1 MKIHPVGTEF
11 FDADGRT
18 DMAKLI
24 VALRFSANVPKNTLR
39 CPSWKWHIFCS

>member
-11 FDADGRT
+11 FDADRRT

-24 VALRFSANVPKNTLR
+24 VALHISVNVPKNTLR
-39 CPSWKWHIFCS
+39 CPS

>member
-11 FDADGRT
+11 FDADRRT

-24 VALRFSANVPKNTLR
+24 VDLRK
-39 CPSWKWHIFCS
+39 KKHIEMPFMKMIYIL